1 MALVR
6 DGAPAFTPGGPR
18 PRHEGDTR
26 RGAER
31 PQEPA
36 RERSPPIPPSKENN
50 IYNFSSL
57 REGLSG
63 VNARDPLGEEGS
75 GKIPRARLCAVHAR
89 VSRVRVT
96 CACYAT
102 SVGCARGR
110 PREGRGVVGGGDLNL
125 G

>member
-6 DGAPAFTPGGPR
+6 AGAPAFTPGGPE
-18 PRHEGDTR
+18 PWHEGDTR

-31 PQEPA
+31 PWEQA

-75 GKIPRARLCAVHAR
+75 GKIPRAPACAVRAR
-89 VSRVRVT
+89 VSRACVT

-102 SVGCARGR
+102 SVGRTRGR
-110 PREGRGVVGGGDLNL
+110 PREGRGGVGGGDLNL